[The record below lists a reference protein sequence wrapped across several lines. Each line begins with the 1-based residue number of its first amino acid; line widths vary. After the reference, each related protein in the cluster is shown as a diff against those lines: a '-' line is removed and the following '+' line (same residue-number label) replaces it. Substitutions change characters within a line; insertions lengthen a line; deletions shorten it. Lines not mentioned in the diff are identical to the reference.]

1 MSREVRV
8 LVCKLSSCF
17 VEPSCSQPSVFSPSF
32 SSIPWTAQ
40 VAIQRKYECDYIEIF
55 ENTPSHY
62 AEMFSQY
69 THVVLFGS
77 VFYAVKLVALQI
89 LLLKIAKR
97 VGCRTLLIGNQQGF
111 ENDLQFKSGA
121 DVVVS
126 VIDSDPIVAIDLLEE
141 NGFFGKNDY
150 QGSKQYGKEDIRSKK
165 HFCGGISFVES
176 RREIYRFEYWSS
188 PYRFKQRIVSVG
200 TGCPF
205 GCSFCPSQNTIWSSK
220 NADQIVNEVAFWKGT
235 AIDLLTAEFFL
246 NRKWLE
252 ETLSALASAYIPV
265 WMRVQGRINSIHRN
279 LDLLPLCKKAG
290 IEMIYVGLESASDR
304 VMETC
309 NKDNNQTW
317 RVEEILQVADQNNIG
332 INLNLLVGLPEDD
345 EESLKET
352 YEFIK
357 KFPYVETVSFFRPI
371 PGTSILRDMTDGELS
386 LGGNTNLD
394 GYLKH
399 YSSRWTNGVHLPTK
413 YLSKER
419 VVYWK
424 QRFDELIGER
434 GITRHFSGS
443 KEVSNR
449 IRQRKKVT
457 EKLSEYIK

>member
-1 MSREVRV
+1 M
-8 LVCKLSSCF
+8 
-17 VEPSCSQPSVFSPSF
+17 
-32 SSIPWTAQ
+32 
-40 VAIQRKYECDYIEIF
+40 
-55 ENTPSHY
+55 
-62 AEMFSQY
+62 
-69 THVVLFGS
+69 
-77 VFYAVKLVALQI
+77 
-89 LLLKIAKR
+89 
-97 VGCRTLLIGNQQGF
+97 
-111 ENDLQFKSGA
+111 
-121 DVVVS
+121 
-126 VIDSDPIVAIDLLEE
+126 
-141 NGFFGKNDY
+141 
-150 QGSKQYGKEDIRSKK
+150 
-165 HFCGGISFVES
+165 
-176 RREIYRFEYWSS
+176 
-188 PYRFKQRIVSVG
+188 
-200 TGCPF
+200 
-205 GCSFCPSQNTIWSSK
+205 
-220 NADQIVNEVAFWKGT
+220 
-235 AIDLLTAEFFL
+235 
-246 NRKWLE
+246 
-252 ETLSALASAYIPV
+252 
-265 WMRVQGRINSIHRN
+265 
-279 LDLLPLCKKAG
+279 
-290 IEMIYVGLESASDR
+290 
-304 VMETC
+304 
-309 NKDNNQTW
+309 
-317 RVEEILQVADQNNIG
+317 ADQNNIG